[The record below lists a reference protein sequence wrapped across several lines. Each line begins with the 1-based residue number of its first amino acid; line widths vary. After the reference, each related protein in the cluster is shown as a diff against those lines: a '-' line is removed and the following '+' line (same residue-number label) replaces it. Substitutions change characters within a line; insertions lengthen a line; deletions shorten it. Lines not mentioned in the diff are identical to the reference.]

1 MYHDRIDGD
10 DVPVTH
16 GMLGMMLNVRRA
28 GVTDGMHVLEGKL
41 AIRADRGH
49 VHVRDR
55 GKLIDMAG
63 GSYGIPEAEYERLI
77 PEIVRL

>member
-10 DVPVTH
+10 DLPVTH
-16 GMLGMMLNVRRA
+16 GLLGMMLNVRRA
-28 GVTDGMHVLEGKL
+28 GVTNGIHILEGEH

-55 GKLIDMAG
+55 AKLVAMAG

-77 PEIVRL
+77 PAVDLH